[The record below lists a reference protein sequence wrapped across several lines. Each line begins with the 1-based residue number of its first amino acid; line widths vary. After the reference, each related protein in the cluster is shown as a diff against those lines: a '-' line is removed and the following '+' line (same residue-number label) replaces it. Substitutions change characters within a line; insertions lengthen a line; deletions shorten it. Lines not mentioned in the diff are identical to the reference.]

1 MNVEI
6 AIKLRGARLTA
17 WQTLLRDTGLS
28 FHEPVDR
35 IALVWDGD
43 ELIATASRRENLFK
57 YIAVKPSRQG
67 EDLTATVISALRSDA
82 FSEGY
87 DHLFLY
93 TKPENEGIFASL
105 FFYPVASTSSVLLM
119 ESRKNGIG
127 EFIASL
133 LPQEKRAGKV
143 GALVMNCNPFTL
155 GHQYLVETAARECD
169 HVYVFVLSEDKSYFS
184 AKDRMAM
191 LRLGTDHLKNVT
203 VLPTGPYLISSAT
216 FPTYFIKDRESLTE
230 IQCLLDIE
238 IFARHFAPA
247 FSITTRYVGTEPLS
261 PVTEKYNRTM
271 AEHLPRLGVDLI
283 EVKRVEFGGA
293 PISASLVREYINR
306 GEADALKALLPQTTL
321 DYLSKNNLI

>member
-17 WQTLLRDTGLS
+17 WQTLLGDAGLS
-28 FHEPVDR
+28 VDGPVDR

-57 YIAVKPSRQG
+57 YIAVKSNRQG

-93 TKPENEGIFASL
+93 TKPENEKIFSSL
-105 FFYPVASTSSVLLM
+105 FFHPVASTNKVLLM
-119 ESRKNGIG
+119 ESRHNGIN
-127 EFIASL
+127 EFISSINT
-133 LPQEKRAGKV
+133 QKREGKI

-155 GHQYLVETAARECD
+155 GHQSLIETAASGCD
-169 HVYVFVLSEDKSYFS
+169 HIYIFVLSEDKSHFS
-184 AKDRMAM
+184 AKDRIAM
-191 LRLGTDHLKNVT
+191 VRLGTDHLKNVT

-238 IFARHFAPA
+238 VFTRYFAPA

-261 PVTEKYNRTM
+261 PVTEKYNRAL
-271 AEHLPRLGVDLI
+271 AEHLPHHGIDLI
-283 EVKRVEFGGA
+283 EVERVKVGEM
-293 PISASLVREYINR
+293 PISASLVRDYINR
-306 GEADALKALLPQTTL
+306 GETDALKTLLPQTTL
-321 DYLSKNNLI
+321 DYLRNNNLM